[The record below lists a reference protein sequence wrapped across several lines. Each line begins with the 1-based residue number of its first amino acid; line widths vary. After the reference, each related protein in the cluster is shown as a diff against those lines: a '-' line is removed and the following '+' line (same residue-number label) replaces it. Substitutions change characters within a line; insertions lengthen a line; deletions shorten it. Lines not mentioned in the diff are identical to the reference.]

1 MPEILRM
8 PEIAANTTEALLA
21 TWLVQPRGAF
31 AAGESLVTVET
42 EKAAVDVEAEADG
55 VLLRVLVPEGR
66 QVDVGTPIAIWGTG
80 SESDAAV
87 EALIASLGDG
97 APTPV
102 AEQDAGPRVAEQEA
116 GVPVA
121 EQNGGGPVAAGQ
133 TGTEHRIFTSPLA
146 RRLARD
152 AGVDLSALSGTGP
165 NGRIRR
171 ADVDAFLARRPAPTS
186 AQPEP
191 QGQVPPPAQ
200 VSPAARVSS
209 TADRSSSAF
218 TDVPVSRM
226 RAAIARR
233 LTESKQT
240 APHFYVRGSAQVDR
254 LLALR
259 HELNE
264 GATAKVSVNDLVVKA
279 VAKAHLLVPALN
291 VQWNGDSIRA
301 FTNVDVAVAV
311 ATDDGLVTP
320 VLRNVASMSVSR
332 LAETTRDLA
341 TRARNRKIAPAELEG
356 GSITVTNLGMFG
368 TEEFAAIINPPQA
381 AILAVGAARETPVVV
396 DGALG
401 VGMVMRLTL
410 AVDHRPVDGVVA
422 AQWMQALLSLLERPL
437 QILA

>member
-1 MPEILRM
+1 
-8 PEIAANTTEALLA
+8 
-21 TWLVQPRGAF
+21 
-31 AAGESLVTVET
+31 
-42 EKAAVDVEAEADG
+42 
-55 VLLRVLVPEGR
+55 VP
-66 QVDVGTPIAIWGTG
+66 A
-80 SESDAAV
+80 
-87 EALIASLGDG
+87 
-97 APTPV
+97 
-102 AEQDAGPRVAEQEA
+102 
-116 GVPVA
+116 
-121 EQNGGGPVAAGQ
+121 
-133 TGTEHRIFTSPLA
+133 
-146 RRLARD
+146 
-152 AGVDLSALSGTGP
+152 
-165 NGRIRR
+165 
-171 ADVDAFLARRPAPTS
+171 
-186 AQPEP
+186 
-191 QGQVPPPAQ
+191 AQ
-200 VSPAARVSS
+200 VSSPAGSA
-209 TADRSSSAF
+209 SAF

-240 APHFYVRGSAQVDR
+240 APHFYLRGSAQVDR

-291 VQWNGDSIRA
+291 VQWNGDSIRT
-301 FTNVDVAVAV
+301 FSSVDIAVAV

-320 VLRNVASMSVSR
+320 VLRDVASMSVGR

-341 TRARNRKIAPAELEG
+341 TRARSRKIAPAELEG

-401 VGMVMRLTL
+401 VGMVMRLTV
-410 AVDHRPVDGVVA
+410 AVDHRPVDGVAA
-422 AQWMQALLSLLERPL
+422 AQWMQAFLSLLERPL